1 MENGKTFQ
9 ALERELRIRNY
20 SRTTIKSYLYYNE
33 EILRFFQKDSHHI
46 TMEYIKS
53 YLYYTQEC
61 LRFARVG
68 ASEITSKIVRD

>member
-1 MENGKTFQ
+1 MNTPNYRPSRDPIVLFKQEMKLRGFSNKT
-9 ALERELRIRNY
+9 
-20 SRTTIKSYLYYNE
+20 
-33 EILRFFQKDSHHI
+33 
-46 TMEYIKS
+46 IKS